1 MREQQ
6 IRAALAKAVNDVRE
20 KNPLAPS
27 ITNTVTQD
35 FVANAQLAIGG
46 SAAMLYLADEC
57 ESIAKIAPAFYINM
71 GTAMPF
77 YAETLPRTVKAL
89 FANQKP
95 WVLDPVGI
103 GLSDLRTQILS
114 QLKIYKPSSVR
125 GNASEIISMAKLW
138 GLIDASQGG
147 QVRGVDTTEKVS
159 VAKPSAI
166 AIAKFTGGAVA
177 VSGEE
182 DLVTDGNESIQ
193 CAGGSI
199 LSTKITGS
207 GCALGGIMA
216 TYLAVT
222 TPFIAALA
230 GTTIFNLAGTKAA
243 AQSDAPASFKVAFLD
258 NLYELTGEEVADN
271 FRVVGSMEE
280 IFDFAL
286 QSQELKN
293 ILG

>member
-1 MREQQ
+1 MKESQ
-6 IRAALAKAVNDVRE
+6 IRSALAKAVDEVRE
-20 KNPLAPS
+20 KNPFAPS

-57 ESIAKIAPAFYINM
+57 ESIAQIAPAFYINM

-89 FANQKP
+89 FANKKP

-103 GLSDLRTQILS
+103 GLSELRTQILR
-114 QLKIYKPSSVR
+114 LMKDYKPSIVR
-125 GNASEIISMAKLW
+125 GNASEIIALAKLW
-138 GLIDASQGG
+138 GLVDASQSG
-147 QVRGVDTTEKVS
+147 QIRGVDTVEKVS
-159 VAKPSAI
+159 AAKSSAI

-182 DLVTDGNESIQ
+182 DLVTDGKDVIP
-193 CAGGSI
+193 CAGGSP
-199 LSTKITGS
+199 LFTKITGS
-207 GCALGGIMA
+207 GCALGGVMA
-216 TYLAVT
+216 VYLTVT

-230 GTTIFNLAGTKAA
+230 ATTIFNQAGTAAA
-243 AQSDAPASFKVAFLD
+243 AQAEAPASFKVAFLD
-258 NLYELTGEEVADN
+258 KLYELTGEEVAEN
-271 FRVVGSMEE
+271 FRVVGTLKNV
-280 IFDFAL
+280 FDFAL
-286 QSQELKN
+286 QAPEFKD